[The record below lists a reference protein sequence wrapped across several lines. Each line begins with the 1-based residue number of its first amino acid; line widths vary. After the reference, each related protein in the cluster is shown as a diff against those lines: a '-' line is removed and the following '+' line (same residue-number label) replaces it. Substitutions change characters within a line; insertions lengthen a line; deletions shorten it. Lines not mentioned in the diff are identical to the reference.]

1 MINVHCDCISL
12 FVKQRNNNDPRD
24 ARNHQSRDPRQ
35 QQSRD
40 PRQQQQQQL
49 SREQQ
54 QRQYAS
60 WKAERE
66 QIDAERLKRAQQ
78 GATDGHWRREWDT
91 DKV

>member
-1 MINVHCDCISL
+1 MVKYCIYVSPV
-12 FVKQRNNNDPRD
+12 VKQRNNNDPRD

-35 QQSRD
+35 QQSRN
-40 PRQQQQQQL
+40 PRQQQQQL